1 MFGAIGKLIG
11 LGGVGAK
18 PLCYLV
24 GNRDRLKTFLDAVPA
39 HGIEAIHFVNVPE
52 MMKAAPARAPD
63 LVFFDL
69 GLGVASARAAIE
81 CIASLEKHGAIQ
93 LVAPV
98 KITTYEQVGAVGQ
111 LRLQGD
117 KLGIKMPQ
125 ALQPPFDGGAVKK
138 LAQEFGLRRNDN
150 GGKPEVTLHQA
161 LKKNW
166 LELWYQP
173 KIDLSTK
180 RLVGAEGLIR
190 VRHPKHGTMF
200 PGSFL
205 PGASEED
212 MLTMTEQV
220 ILTSLRDWEDLS
232 ANGVSVRL
240 SVNAPVSAFT
250 KLPLATMLREERPR
264 STRWPGL
271 IIEVTEDEIVKD
283 LAIANEVAAELR
295 AHNCSLAIDDFGAGY
310 SSLARLKQLPFSELK
325 IDRSYVTDCNKDGHN
340 AGLCE
345 TIVELSHRFGLKTVA
360 EGIETHHE
368 SHKLQGIGCDVG
380 QGYLFAKPMSKENF
394 VSLLRR
400 RVVHNNEQA
409 DAAQNGRSL
418 NGFSPRFGARA

>member
-1 MFGAIGKLIG
+1 MFAAIGKLIG
-11 LGGVGAK
+11 LGDVAR
-18 PLCYLV
+18 PLCHLA
-24 GNRDRLKTFLDAVPA
+24 GNRERLRVYTEALPA
-39 HGIEAIHFVNVPE
+39 QGIEGQFFDSVPQMLE
-52 MMKAAPARAPD
+52 AALSRAPD
-63 LVFFDL
+63 LVFVDL
-69 GLGVASARAAIE
+69 GLGVAAARAAIE
-81 CIASLEKHGAIQ
+81 RIAALPTRGAIQ

-98 KITTYEQVGAVGQ
+98 KVTTYEQVGAVGQ
-111 LRLQGD
+111 LRLHGD

-125 ALQPPFDGGAVKK
+125 VLQPPYDGGAVKK

-150 GGKPEVTLHQA
+150 GGKPIVTLKQA
-161 LKKNW
+161 MKRNW

-173 KIDLSTK
+173 KIDLATK

-190 VRHPKHGTMF
+190 IRHPKHGIMF

-205 PGASEED
+205 PGASEAD
-212 MLTMTEQV
+212 MLQMTEQV
-220 ILTSLRDWEDLS
+220 ILASLRDWEELS

-250 KLPLATMLREERPR
+250 KLPLAAMLREERPR

-283 LAIANEVAAELR
+283 LNIANEVAAELR
-295 AHNCSLAIDDFGAGY
+295 AHHCTLAIDDFGAGY

-325 IDRSYVTDCNKDGHN
+325 IDRSYVTDCNKDEHN

-345 TIVELSHRFGLKTVA
+345 TIVELARRFGLKTVA

-368 SHKLQGIGCDVG
+368 SHRLQGVGCDVG
-380 QGYLFAKPMSKENF
+380 QGYLFAKPMAKEQF
-394 VSLLRR
+394 ISLLRR
-400 RVVHNNEQA
+400 RMVGNTEQA
-409 DAAQNGRSL
+409 EAVRSGRSVPS
-418 NGFSPRFGARA
+418 FSPRFGA